1 MLKDRSDSS
10 STAGA
15 VLCVW
20 THTQA
25 SEPQQFSTFLNLFGQ
40 LLLYL
45 HSNVKPESYSLN
57 VYTYLANKAIL
68 TFVRCITLTVLQI
81 LPLTAKFVLWV
92 YNIVHTLYSA
102 ENDITNKK
110 NIHSAKKEDTY
121 CTQL

>member
-40 LLLYL
+40 LLVYL

-68 TFVRCITLTVLQI
+68 TFVSCITLTVLQI
-81 LPLTAKFVLWV
+81 LPLTAKCVL
-92 YNIVHTLYSA
+92 
-102 ENDITNKK
+102 
-110 NIHSAKKEDTY
+110 
-121 CTQL
+121 